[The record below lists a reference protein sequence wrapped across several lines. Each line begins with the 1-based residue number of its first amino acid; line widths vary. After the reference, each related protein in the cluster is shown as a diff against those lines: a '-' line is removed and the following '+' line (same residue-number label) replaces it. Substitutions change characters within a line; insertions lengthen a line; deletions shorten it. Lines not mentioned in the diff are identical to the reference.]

1 MLTVTRDGCKL
12 TLSINEKERKMHA
25 DIDIHSIS
33 SVKIT
38 RRKLRSGTHAT
49 IIYLQDT
56 NGGSVDISLYS
67 DDDLHITQLKPEVK

>member
-1 MLTVTRDGCKL
+1 M
-12 TLSINEKERKMHA
+12 NE
-25 DIDIHSIS
+25 DIDIYSVS
-33 SVKIT
+33 SARIEN
-38 RRKLRSGTHAT
+38 RKLRSGTHAT